1 MAYPQRGTR
10 LSRARQALGSA
21 VCAAAISATAVVVS
35 PAASSQSSTSAV
47 GELVTAVSRA
57 QADVDALNLDLGGL
71 QEAVNQALVD
81 LHDAQVK
88 AKQARRG
95 RDEAERRL
103 RDAQERVDALRAELG
118 ELSRSQYRGANPG
131 DALVAVSGSSSQ
143 RDVLERS
150 QLLRQRSEE
159 TRAKLA
165 EAERARAE
173 AANDEATLREVSEL
187 ADASESEAEQAQAHA
202 QELLNE
208 NRAAFEAAAAE
219 RDAAQTDLDRA
230 RAALDEQ
237 RPAQPEAADGQQQTA
252 QAGQAGSA
260 TAGDPYAATLT
271 VSRGD
276 TTYEVPEEVVDL
288 VRQRVS
294 SSAPDV
300 PQPSREAVAEA
311 VRTVAQTSST
321 GELSG
326 LISQSGVL
334 EIDEDTIAKAGAIAA
349 GIALVGG
356 ATANYSSPGSANVG
370 ADAGADA
377 GADTDAGALVTAF
390 GDGLTGAL
398 HEEEGNSETVAEVL
412 PDVESAEE
420 VTEQA
425 QASVA
430 AVSDAVSDASQI
442 EAVIA
447 RAQSM
452 IGTPYV
458 WGGGDANGPT
468 TGVDGG
474 TVAGFDCSG
483 LVLYAF
489 AAAGVAL
496 PHYTGYQYQRGTQV
510 PASEAQRGDLLFW
523 GPDGNQHVAIYLG
536 DGTMIEA
543 PRSGQNVRISPVRWS
558 GMAPNAVRLL

>member
-1 MAYPQRGTR
+1 
-10 LSRARQALGSA
+10 LSRARKAFGSA
-21 VCAAAISATAVVVS
+21 VCAAAISAMVVVVS

-88 AKQARRG
+88 AEQARRG

-103 RDAQERVDALRAELG
+103 QDAQERVEALRAELG

-165 EAERARAE
+165 EAERVRAE

-208 NRAAFEAAAAE
+208 NRAAYEAAAAE
-219 RDAAQTDLDRA
+219 RDAAQTELDRTQ
-230 RAALDEQ
+230 AALDEQ

-260 TAGDPYAATLT
+260 TVADPYAATLT
-271 VSRGD
+271 ISRGD

-300 PQPSREAVAEA
+300 PQPSREAVADA

-321 GELSG
+321 GDLSG

-334 EIDEDTIAKAGAIAA
+334 DLDEDDIAKAGAIAA

-356 ATANYSSPGSANVG
+356 ATANYSSPDS

-377 GADTDAGALVTAF
+377 EADAEADINAGALVTAF

-523 GPDGNQHVAIYLG
+523 GPGGNQHVAIYLG

>member
-88 AKQARRG
+88 AEQARRG

-103 RDAQERVDALRAELG
+103 HDAQERVDALRAELG

-173 AANDEATLREVSEL
+173 AANDEATLREVGEL

-208 NRAAFEAAAAE
+208 NRAAFEAAAEE

-230 RAALDEQ
+230 QAALDEQ

-260 TAGDPYAATLT
+260 TAADPYAATLT

-356 ATANYSSPGSANVG
+356 ATATYNSPGSANVG
-370 ADAGADA
+370 ADAGADV
-377 GADTDAGALVTAF
+377 DAGALVTAF

-398 HEEEGNSETVAEVL
+398 RGVEGNSETVAEVL

-430 AVSDAVSDASQI
+430 TVSDAVSDASQI

-496 PHYTGYQYQRGTQV
+496 PHYTGYQYQRGTHV

-523 GPDGNQHVAIYLG
+523 GPGGNQHVAIYLG

>member
-88 AKQARRG
+88 AEQARRG

-103 RDAQERVDALRAELG
+103 HDAQERVEALRAELG

-208 NRAAFEAAAAE
+208 NRAAFEAAAEE

-230 RAALDEQ
+230 QAALDEQ

-260 TAGDPYAATLT
+260 TAADPYAATLT

-334 EIDEDTIAKAGAIAA
+334 EIDEDTIARAGAIAA

-356 ATANYSSPGSANVG
+356 ATANYNSPGSANVG
-370 ADAGADA
+370 ADAGADV
-377 GADTDAGALVTAF
+377 DAGALVTAF

-398 HEEEGNSETVAEVL
+398 RGVEGNSETVAEVL

-430 AVSDAVSDASQI
+430 TVSDAVSDASQI

-496 PHYTGYQYQRGTQV
+496 PHYTGYQYQRGTHV

-523 GPDGNQHVAIYLG
+523 GPGGNQHVAIYLG

-543 PRSGQNVRISPVRWS
+543 PRSGQNVRISPVRGS
-558 GMAPNAVRLL
+558 GRAPNAVRLL

>member
-1 MAYPQRGTR
+1 M
-10 LSRARQALGSA
+10 
-21 VCAAAISATAVVVS
+21 
-35 PAASSQSSTSAV
+35 
-47 GELVTAVSRA
+47 
-57 QADVDALNLDLGGL
+57 
-71 QEAVNQALVD
+71 
-81 LHDAQVK
+81 
-88 AKQARRG
+88 
-95 RDEAERRL
+95 
-103 RDAQERVDALRAELG
+103 
-118 ELSRSQYRGANPG
+118 
-131 DALVAVSGSSSQ
+131 
-143 RDVLERS
+143 
-150 QLLRQRSEE
+150 
-159 TRAKLA
+159 
-165 EAERARAE
+165 
-173 AANDEATLREVSEL
+173 
-187 ADASESEAEQAQAHA
+187 
-202 QELLNE
+202 
-208 NRAAFEAAAAE
+208 
-219 RDAAQTDLDRA
+219 
-230 RAALDEQ
+230 
-237 RPAQPEAADGQQQTA
+237 
-252 QAGQAGSA
+252 
-260 TAGDPYAATLT
+260 
-271 VSRGD
+271 
-276 TTYEVPEEVVDL
+276 
-288 VRQRVS
+288 
-294 SSAPDV
+294 

-321 GELSG
+321 GDLSG

-356 ATANYSSPGSANVG
+356 VTANYSSPGGVNGGAGVG
-370 ADAGADA
+370 ADV
-377 GADTDAGALVTAF
+377 DAGALVTAF

-398 HEEEGNSETVAEVL
+398 GEVGGNSEAVAEVL

-420 VTEQA
+420 VTEQT

-430 AVSDAVSDASQI
+430 AVSDASQI

-496 PHYTGYQYQRGTQV
+496 PHYTGYQYQRGTHV

-523 GPDGNQHVAIYLG
+523 GPGGNQHVAIYLG

-543 PRSGQNVRISPVRWS
+543 PRSGQTVRISPVRWS

>member
-1 MAYPQRGTR
+1 M
-10 LSRARQALGSA
+10 
-21 VCAAAISATAVVVS
+21 VVVVS

-88 AKQARRG
+88 AEQARRG

-103 RDAQERVDALRAELG
+103 HDAQERVDALRAELG

-202 QELLNE
+202 QGLLNE

-230 RAALDEQ
+230 QAALDEQ
-237 RPAQPEAADGQQQTA
+237 RPTQPEAADGQQQAA

-260 TAGDPYAATLT
+260 TAADPYAATLT

-300 PQPSREAVAEA
+300 PQPSREAVADA

-321 GELSG
+321 GDLSG

-334 EIDEDTIAKAGAIAA
+334 DLDEDEIAKAGAIAA

-356 ATANYSSPGSANVG
+356 ATANYRSPGSANAEADAE
-370 ADAGADA
+370 ADAGADI
-377 GADTDAGALVTAF
+377 DAGALVTAF

-398 HEEEGNSETVAEVL
+398 HEEEGNSETVVEVL

-425 QASVA
+425 QTSVA

-474 TVAGFDCSG
+474 TVTGFDCSG

-523 GPDGNQHVAIYLG
+523 GPGGNQHVAIYLG

-543 PRSGQNVRISPVRWS
+543 PRSGQNVQISPVRWS

>member
-88 AKQARRG
+88 AEQARRG

-103 RDAQERVDALRAELG
+103 HDAQERVDALRAELG

-202 QELLNE
+202 QGLLNE

-230 RAALDEQ
+230 QAALDEQ
-237 RPAQPEAADGQQQTA
+237 RPTQPEAADGQQQAA

-260 TAGDPYAATLT
+260 TAADPYAATLT

-300 PQPSREAVAEA
+300 PQPSREAVADA

-321 GELSG
+321 GDLSG

-334 EIDEDTIAKAGAIAA
+334 DLDEDEIAKAGAIAA

-356 ATANYSSPGSANVG
+356 TTANYRSPGSANAE
-370 ADAGADA
+370 ADAEA
-377 GADTDAGALVTAF
+377 DAGALVTAF

-425 QASVA
+425 QTSVA

-474 TVAGFDCSG
+474 TVTGFDCSG

-523 GPDGNQHVAIYLG
+523 GPGGNQHVAIYLG

>member
-10 LSRARQALGSA
+10 LSRARKAFGSA
-21 VCAAAISATAVVVS
+21 VCAAAISATVVVVS

-88 AKQARRG
+88 AEQARRG

-103 RDAQERVDALRAELG
+103 HDAQERVDALRAELG

-131 DALVAVSGSSSQ
+131 DALVVVSGSSSQ

-202 QELLNE
+202 QGLLNE
-208 NRAAFEAAAAE
+208 NRGAFEAAAAE

-230 RAALDEQ
+230 QAALDEQ
-237 RPAQPEAADGQQQTA
+237 RPTQPEAADGQQQAA

-260 TAGDPYAATLT
+260 TAADPYAATLT

-300 PQPSREAVAEA
+300 PQPSREAVADA

-321 GELSG
+321 GDLSG
-326 LISQSGVL
+326 LISQNGVL
-334 EIDEDTIAKAGAIAA
+334 DLDEDEIAKAGAIAA

-356 ATANYSSPGSANVG
+356 ATANYSSLDS

-377 GADTDAGALVTAF
+377 EADAEADINAGALVTAF

-523 GPDGNQHVAIYLG
+523 GPGGNQHVAIYLG

>member
-88 AKQARRG
+88 AEQARRG

-103 RDAQERVDALRAELG
+103 HDAQERVDALRAELG

-202 QELLNE
+202 KELLNE

-230 RAALDEQ
+230 QAALDEQ

-260 TAGDPYAATLT
+260 TAADPYAATLT

-300 PQPSREAVAEA
+300 PQPSREAVADA

-321 GELSG
+321 DDLSG

-334 EIDEDTIAKAGAIAA
+334 DLDEDEIAKAGAIAA

-356 ATANYSSPGSANVG
+356 ATANYSSPGSAN
-370 ADAGADA
+370 AGADA
-377 GADTDAGALVTAF
+377 AADIEAEALVTAF

-398 HEEEGNSETVAEVL
+398 REEEGNSETVAEVL
-412 PDVESAEE
+412 PDVESTEE

-474 TVAGFDCSG
+474 TVTGFDCSG

-496 PHYTGYQYQRGTQV
+496 PHYTGYQYQRGTHV

-523 GPDGNQHVAIYLG
+523 GPGGNQHVAIYLG

>member
-88 AKQARRG
+88 AEQARRG

-165 EAERARAE
+165 EAERTRAE

-219 RDAAQTDLDRA
+219 RDAAQMDLDRA
-230 RAALDEQ
+230 QAALDEQ

-260 TAGDPYAATLT
+260 TAADPYAATLT

-294 SSAPDV
+294 SSAADV

-356 ATANYSSPGSANVG
+356 ATANYSSSGSANVG

-390 GDGLTGAL
+390 GDGLAGAL
-398 HEEEGNSETVAEVL
+398 RGVEGNSESVAEVL

-430 AVSDAVSDASQI
+430 TVSDAVSDASQI

-496 PHYTGYQYQRGTQV
+496 PHYTGYQYQRGTHV

-523 GPDGNQHVAIYLG
+523 GPGGNQHVAIYLG

>member
-1 MAYPQRGTR
+1 M
-10 LSRARQALGSA
+10 
-21 VCAAAISATAVVVS
+21 VVVVS

-88 AKQARRG
+88 AEQARRG

-103 RDAQERVDALRAELG
+103 HDAQERVDALRAELG

-202 QELLNE
+202 QGLLNE

-230 RAALDEQ
+230 QAALDEQ
-237 RPAQPEAADGQQQTA
+237 RPTQPEAADGQQQAA

-260 TAGDPYAATLT
+260 TAADPYAATLT

-300 PQPSREAVAEA
+300 PQPSREAVADA

-321 GELSG
+321 GDLSG

-356 ATANYSSPGSANVG
+356 ATANYRSPGSANAEADAE
-370 ADAGADA
+370 ADAGADI
-377 GADTDAGALVTAF
+377 DAGALVTAF

-425 QASVA
+425 QTSVA

-523 GPDGNQHVAIYLG
+523 GPGGNQHVAIYLG

>member
-10 LSRARQALGSA
+10 LSRARKAFGSA
-21 VCAAAISATAVVVS
+21 VCAAAISAMVVVVS

-88 AKQARRG
+88 AEQARRG

-103 RDAQERVDALRAELG
+103 QDAQERVEALRAELG

-165 EAERARAE
+165 EAERVRAE

-208 NRAAFEAAAAE
+208 NRAAYEAAAAE
-219 RDAAQTDLDRA
+219 RDAAQTELDRTQ
-230 RAALDEQ
+230 AALDEQ

-260 TAGDPYAATLT
+260 TVADPYAATLT
-271 VSRGD
+271 ISRGD

-300 PQPSREAVAEA
+300 PQPSREAVADA

-321 GELSG
+321 GDLSG

-334 EIDEDTIAKAGAIAA
+334 DLDEDDIAKAGAIAA

-356 ATANYSSPGSANVG
+356 ATANYSSPDS

-377 GADTDAGALVTAF
+377 EADAEADINAGALVTAF

-523 GPDGNQHVAIYLG
+523 GPGGNQHVAIYLG

>member
-1 MAYPQRGTR
+1 M
-10 LSRARQALGSA
+10 
-21 VCAAAISATAVVVS
+21 SATVVVVS

-88 AKQARRG
+88 AEQSRRG

-103 RDAQERVDALRAELG
+103 QDAQERVDALRAELG

-208 NRAAFEAAAAE
+208 NRAAFEAAAEE

-230 RAALDEQ
+230 QAALDEQ

-260 TAGDPYAATLT
+260 TVADPYAATLT
-271 VSRGD
+271 ISRGD

-300 PQPSREAVAEA
+300 PQPSREAVADA

-321 GELSG
+321 GDLSG

-334 EIDEDTIAKAGAIAA
+334 DLDEDEIAKAGAIAA

-356 ATANYSSPGSANVG
+356 ATANYRSPGSANAEADAE
-370 ADAGADA
+370 ADAGADI
-377 GADTDAGALVTAF
+377 DAGALVTAF

-398 HEEEGNSETVAEVL
+398 HEEEGNSETVVEVL

-425 QASVA
+425 QTSVA

-474 TVAGFDCSG
+474 TVTGFDCSG

-523 GPDGNQHVAIYLG
+523 GPGGNQHVAIYLG

-543 PRSGQNVRISPVRWS
+543 PRSGQNVQISPVRWS

>member
-47 GELVTAVSRA
+47 SELVTAVSRA

-88 AKQARRG
+88 AEQARRG

-103 RDAQERVDALRAELG
+103 HDAQERVDALRAELG
-118 ELSRSQYRGANPG
+118 ELSRAQYRGANPG

-150 QLLRQRSEE
+150 QFLRQNAEE
-159 TRAKLA
+159 TRVKLA

-173 AANDEATLREVSEL
+173 AAEDEATLREVSEL
-187 ADASESEAEQAQAHA
+187 ADASESEAKQAQARA
-202 QELLNE
+202 QALLDE
-208 NRAAFEAAAAE
+208 NRAAFAAAAAE

-230 RAALDEQ
+230 QAALDEQ
-237 RPAQPEAADGQQQTA
+237 RSAQPETTDGQS
-252 QAGQAGSA
+252 GSA
-260 TAGDPYAATLT
+260 AAADPYAATLT

-276 TTYEVPEEVVDL
+276 NTYEVPEEVVDL

-294 SSAPDV
+294 SSAPDA

-321 GELSG
+321 SDLSG
-326 LISQSGVL
+326 LISQSGTL
-334 EIDEDTIAKAGAIAA
+334 ETDEDTIAKASAIAA

-356 ATANYSSPGSANVG
+356 ATANYSPAGSADV
-370 ADAGADA
+370 
-377 GADTDAGALVTAF
+377 DAGALVTAF
-390 GDGLTGAL
+390 ADGLTGAFD
-398 HEEEGNSETVAEVL
+398 EAEGNSETVAAVL

-425 QASVA
+425 QESVA

-496 PHYTGYQYQRGTQV
+496 PHYTGYQYQRGTHV

-523 GPDGNQHVAIYLG
+523 GPGGNQHVAIYLG

>member
-10 LSRARQALGSA
+10 LSRARKALGAA
-21 VCAAAISATAVVVS
+21 VCAAVISATAVVVS

-47 GELVTAVSRA
+47 SELVTAVSRA

-88 AKQARRG
+88 AEQARRG

-173 AANDEATLREVSEL
+173 AAEDEATLREVSEL
-187 ADASESEAEQAQAHA
+187 ADASESEAKQAQARA
-202 QELLNE
+202 QALLDE
-208 NRAAFEAAAAE
+208 NRAAFAAAAAE

-230 RAALDEQ
+230 QAALDEQ
-237 RPAQPEAADGQQQTA
+237 RSAQPETTDGQS
-252 QAGQAGSA
+252 GSA
-260 TAGDPYAATLT
+260 AAADPYAATLT

-294 SSAPDV
+294 SSAPDA

-321 GELSG
+321 SDLSG
-326 LISQSGVL
+326 LISQSGTL
-334 EIDEDTIAKAGAIAA
+334 ETDEDTIAKASAIAA

-356 ATANYSSPGSANVG
+356 ATANYSPAGSADV
-370 ADAGADA
+370 
-377 GADTDAGALVTAF
+377 DAGALVTAF
-390 GDGLTGAL
+390 ADGLTGAL
-398 HEEEGNSETVAEVL
+398 RGVEGNSETVAAVL

-425 QASVA
+425 QESVA

-496 PHYTGYQYQRGTQV
+496 PHYTGYQYQRGTHV

-523 GPDGNQHVAIYLG
+523 GPNGNQHVAIYLG

>member
-1 MAYPQRGTR
+1 MAHPQRGTR
-10 LSRARQALGSA
+10 LSRARKALGAA
-21 VCAAAISATAVVVS
+21 VCAAVISATAVVVS

-47 GELVTAVSRA
+47 SELVTAVSRA

-88 AKQARRG
+88 AEQARRG

-173 AANDEATLREVSEL
+173 AAEDEATLREVSEL
-187 ADASESEAEQAQAHA
+187 ADASESEAKQAQARA
-202 QELLNE
+202 QALLDE
-208 NRAAFEAAAAE
+208 NRAAFAAAAAE

-230 RAALDEQ
+230 QAALDEQ
-237 RPAQPEAADGQQQTA
+237 RSAQPETTDGQS
-252 QAGQAGSA
+252 GSA
-260 TAGDPYAATLT
+260 AAADPYAATLT

-276 TTYEVPEEVVDL
+276 NTYEVPEEVVDL

-294 SSAPDV
+294 SSAPDA

-321 GELSG
+321 SDLSE
-326 LISQSGVL
+326 LISQSGTL
-334 EIDEDTIAKAGAIAA
+334 ETDEDTIAKASAIAA

-356 ATANYSSPGSANVG
+356 ATANYSPAGSADV
-370 ADAGADA
+370 
-377 GADTDAGALVTAF
+377 DAGALVTAF
-390 GDGLTGAL
+390 ADGLTGAL
-398 HEEEGNSETVAEVL
+398 RGVEGNSETVAAVL

-425 QASVA
+425 QESVA

-496 PHYTGYQYQRGTQV
+496 PHYTGYQYQRGTHV

-523 GPDGNQHVAIYLG
+523 GPNGNQHVAIYLG

>member
-71 QEAVNQALVD
+71 QESVNQALVD

-88 AKQARRG
+88 AEQARRG

-103 RDAQERVDALRAELG
+103 HDAQERVDALRAELG

-230 RAALDEQ
+230 QAALDEQ
-237 RPAQPEAADGQQQTA
+237 RPAQPEPEAANGQQQTA
-252 QAGQAGSA
+252 QAGQAGST
-260 TAGDPYAATLT
+260 TAADPYAATLT

-321 GELSG
+321 GDLSG
-326 LISQSGVL
+326 LISQSGLL

-356 ATANYSSPGSANVG
+356 ATANYSSPGSVNGG
-370 ADAGADA
+370 A
-377 GADTDAGALVTAF
+377 DAGALVTAF

-398 HEEEGNSETVAEVL
+398 GEVEGSSETVAAVL

-425 QASVA
+425 QESVA
-430 AVSDAVSDASQI
+430 AVSDASQV

-496 PHYTGYQYQRGTQV
+496 PHYTGYQYQRGTHV

-523 GPDGNQHVAIYLG
+523 GPGGNQHVAIYLG

-543 PRSGQNVRISPVRWS
+543 PRSGQTVRISPVRWS

>member
-10 LSRARQALGSA
+10 LSRARKALGTA
-21 VCAAAISATAVVVS
+21 VCAAAISATAVFVS
-35 PAASSQSSTSAV
+35 PAASGQSSTSAV

-71 QEAVNQALVD
+71 QESVNQALVD

-88 AKQARRG
+88 AEQARRG

-103 RDAQERVDALRAELG
+103 HDAQERVDALRAELG
-118 ELSRSQYRGANPG
+118 ELSRTQYRGANPG

-173 AANDEATLREVSEL
+173 AAKDEATLREVSEL
-187 ADASESEAEQAQAHA
+187 ADASESEAEQVQAHA
-202 QELLNE
+202 QELLKE
-208 NRAAFEAAAAE
+208 NRDAFEAAAAE

-230 RAALDEQ
+230 QAALDEQ
-237 RPAQPEAADGQQQTA
+237 RPAQPEAEAADGQRQAA

-260 TAGDPYAATLT
+260 TVADPYAATLT

-321 GELSG
+321 GDLSG

-356 ATANYSSPGSANVG
+356 ATANYSSPGGVNGG

-377 GADTDAGALVTAF
+377 GADIDAGALVTAF

-398 HEEEGNSETVAEVL
+398 RGVEGNSETVAEVL

-430 AVSDAVSDASQI
+430 AVSDASQI

-523 GPDGNQHVAIYLG
+523 GPGGNQHVAIYLG

>member
-10 LSRARQALGSA
+10 LSRARKAFGSA
-21 VCAAAISATAVVVS
+21 VCAAAISATVVVVS

-88 AKQARRG
+88 AEQARRG

-103 RDAQERVDALRAELG
+103 QDAQERVDALRAELG

-202 QELLNE
+202 QGLLNE

-230 RAALDEQ
+230 QAALDEQ
-237 RPAQPEAADGQQQTA
+237 RPTQPEAADGQQQAA

-260 TAGDPYAATLT
+260 TAADPYAATLT

-300 PQPSREAVAEA
+300 PQPSREAVADA

-321 GELSG
+321 GDLSG

-334 EIDEDTIAKAGAIAA
+334 DLDEDEIAKAGAIAA

-356 ATANYSSPGSANVG
+356 ATANYRSPGSANAEADAE
-370 ADAGADA
+370 ADAGADI
-377 GADTDAGALVTAF
+377 DAGALVTAF

-398 HEEEGNSETVAEVL
+398 HEEEGNSETVVEVL

-425 QASVA
+425 QTSVA

-474 TVAGFDCSG
+474 TVTGFDCSG

-523 GPDGNQHVAIYLG
+523 GPGGNQHVAIYLG

-543 PRSGQNVRISPVRWS
+543 PRSGQNVQISPVRWS

>member
-10 LSRARQALGSA
+10 LSRARKAFGSA
-21 VCAAAISATAVVVS
+21 VCAAAISAMVVVVS

-88 AKQARRG
+88 AEQARRG

-103 RDAQERVDALRAELG
+103 HDAQERVDALRAELG

-131 DALVAVSGSSSQ
+131 DALVAVSGPSSQ

-202 QELLNE
+202 QGLLNE

-230 RAALDEQ
+230 QAALDEQ

-260 TAGDPYAATLT
+260 TVADPYAATLT
-271 VSRGD
+271 ISRGD

-300 PQPSREAVAEA
+300 PQPSREAVADA

-321 GELSG
+321 GDLSG

-334 EIDEDTIAKAGAIAA
+334 DLDEDDIAKAGAIAA

-356 ATANYSSPGSANVG
+356 ATANYSSPDS

-377 GADTDAGALVTAF
+377 EADAEADINAGALVTAF

-523 GPDGNQHVAIYLG
+523 GPGGNQHVAIYLG

>member
-1 MAYPQRGTR
+1 MAYSQRGTR
-10 LSRARQALGSA
+10 LSRARKALGSA
-21 VCAAAISATAVVVS
+21 VCAAAISATVVVVS

-88 AKQARRG
+88 AEQARRG

-103 RDAQERVDALRAELG
+103 RDAQERVEALRAELG

-202 QELLNE
+202 KELLNE

-230 RAALDEQ
+230 QAALDEQ

-252 QAGQAGSA
+252 QAGQPGSA
-260 TAGDPYAATLT
+260 AAADPYAATLT

-300 PQPSREAVAEA
+300 PQPSREAVADA
-311 VRTVAQTSST
+311 VRTVAQTSSADD
-321 GELSG
+321 LSG

-334 EIDEDTIAKAGAIAA
+334 DLDEDEIAKAGAIAA

-356 ATANYSSPGSANVG
+356 ATANYSSPGSAN
-370 ADAGADA
+370 AGADA
-377 GADTDAGALVTAF
+377 GADIDSEALVTAF

-398 HEEEGNSETVAEVL
+398 REEEGNSETVAEVL
-412 PDVESAEE
+412 PDVESTEE

-468 TGVDGG
+468 AGVDGG
-474 TVAGFDCSG
+474 TVTGFDCSG
-483 LVLYAF
+483 LALYAF

-496 PHYTGYQYQRGTQV
+496 PHYTGYQYQRGTHV

-523 GPDGNQHVAIYLG
+523 GPGGNQHVAIYLG

>member
-88 AKQARRG
+88 AEQARRG

-103 RDAQERVDALRAELG
+103 HDAQERVDALRAELG

-173 AANDEATLREVSEL
+173 AANDEATLREVGEL

-208 NRAAFEAAAAE
+208 NRAAFEAAAEE

-230 RAALDEQ
+230 QAALDEQ
-237 RPAQPEAADGQQQTA
+237 RPAQPEAANGQQQAT
-252 QAGQAGSA
+252 QAGQTGSA
-260 TAGDPYAATLT
+260 TVADPYAATLT

-300 PQPSREAVAEA
+300 PEPSREAVAEA
-311 VRTVAQTSST
+311 VRAAAQTSST
-321 GELSG
+321 GDLSG
-326 LISQSGVL
+326 LISQSGLL

-356 ATANYSSPGSANVG
+356 ATANYSSPGSVNANVG
-370 ADAGADA
+370 A
-377 GADTDAGALVTAF
+377 DAGALVTAF

-398 HEEEGNSETVAEVL
+398 RQVEGNSETVAEVL

-430 AVSDAVSDASQI
+430 AVSDASQI

-496 PHYTGYQYQRGTQV
+496 PHYTGYQYQRGTHV

-523 GPDGNQHVAIYLG
+523 GPGGNQHVAIYLG

>member
-10 LSRARQALGSA
+10 LSRARKALGSA
-21 VCAAAISATAVVVS
+21 VCAATISATAVVVS

-88 AKQARRG
+88 AEQARRG

-103 RDAQERVDALRAELG
+103 QDAQERVEALRAELG

-202 QELLNE
+202 KELLNE

-230 RAALDEQ
+230 QAALDEQ

-252 QAGQAGSA
+252 QAGQAGSP
-260 TAGDPYAATLT
+260 TAADPYAATLT

-300 PQPSREAVAEA
+300 PQPSREAVADA

-321 GELSG
+321 GDLSG

-334 EIDEDTIAKAGAIAA
+334 DLDEDEIAKAGAIAA
-349 GIALVGG
+349 AIALVGG
-356 ATANYSSPGSANVG
+356 ATANYRSPGSAN
-370 ADAGADA
+370 AEA
-377 GADTDAGALVTAF
+377 DAGALVTAF
-390 GDGLTGAL
+390 GDGLMGAL

-425 QASVA
+425 QTSVA

-474 TVAGFDCSG
+474 TVTGFDCSG

-496 PHYTGYQYQRGTQV
+496 PHYTGYQYQRGTHV
-510 PASEAQRGDLLFW
+510 PASEARRGDLLFW
-523 GPDGNQHVAIYLG
+523 GPGGNQHVAIYLG

>member
-10 LSRARQALGSA
+10 LSRARKAFGSA
-21 VCAAAISATAVVVS
+21 VCAAAISAMVVVVS

-88 AKQARRG
+88 AEQARRG

-103 RDAQERVDALRAELG
+103 QDAQERVEALRAELG

-165 EAERARAE
+165 EAERVRAE

-208 NRAAFEAAAAE
+208 NRAAYEAAAAE
-219 RDAAQTDLDRA
+219 RDAAQTELDRTQ
-230 RAALDEQ
+230 AALDEQ

-260 TAGDPYAATLT
+260 TVADPYAATLT
-271 VSRGD
+271 ISRGD

-300 PQPSREAVAEA
+300 PQPSREAVADA

-334 EIDEDTIAKAGAIAA
+334 DLDEDDIAKAGAIAA

-356 ATANYSSPGSANVG
+356 ATANYSSPDS

-377 GADTDAGALVTAF
+377 EADAEADINAGALVTAF

-523 GPDGNQHVAIYLG
+523 GPGGNQHVAIYLG

>member
-88 AKQARRG
+88 AEQARRG

-103 RDAQERVDALRAELG
+103 QDAQERVEVLRAELG

-165 EAERARAE
+165 EAERVRAE

-202 QELLNE
+202 KELLNE
-208 NRAAFEAAAAE
+208 NRAAYEAAAAE
-219 RDAAQTDLDRA
+219 RDAAQTDLDRTQ
-230 RAALDEQ
+230 AALDEQ
-237 RPAQPEAADGQQQTA
+237 RPAQPEATDGQQQIA
-252 QAGQAGSA
+252 QAAQAGSA
-260 TAGDPYAATLT
+260 TVADPYAATLT

-300 PQPSREAVAEA
+300 PQPSREAVADA

-321 GELSG
+321 GDLSG

-334 EIDEDTIAKAGAIAA
+334 DLDEDDIAKAGAIAA

-356 ATANYSSPGSANVG
+356 ATANYSSPGSANAE
-370 ADAGADA
+370 ADAEA
-377 GADTDAGALVTAF
+377 DAGALVTAF

>member
-21 VCAAAISATAVVVS
+21 VCAAAISATVVVVS

-88 AKQARRG
+88 AEQARRG

-103 RDAQERVDALRAELG
+103 HDAQERVDALRAELG

-131 DALVAVSGSSSQ
+131 DALVAVSGSGSQ

-202 QELLNE
+202 QGLLNE

-230 RAALDEQ
+230 QAALDEQ
-237 RPAQPEAADGQQQTA
+237 RPTQPEAADGQQQAA

-260 TAGDPYAATLT
+260 TAADPYAATLT

-300 PQPSREAVAEA
+300 PQPSREAVADA

-321 GELSG
+321 GDLSG

-334 EIDEDTIAKAGAIAA
+334 DLDEDEIAKAGAIAA

-356 ATANYSSPGSANVG
+356 ATANYRSPGSANAE
-370 ADAGADA
+370 ADAEA
-377 GADTDAGALVTAF
+377 DAGALVTAF

-425 QASVA
+425 QTSVA

-523 GPDGNQHVAIYLG
+523 GPGGNQHVAIYLG

>member
-88 AKQARRG
+88 AEQARRG

-165 EAERARAE
+165 EAERTRAE

-230 RAALDEQ
+230 QAALDEQ

-260 TAGDPYAATLT
+260 TAADPYAATLT

-294 SSAPDV
+294 SSAADV

-370 ADAGADA
+370 ADAGADV

-398 HEEEGNSETVAEVL
+398 RGVEGNSESVAEVL

-430 AVSDAVSDASQI
+430 TVSDAVSDASQI

-496 PHYTGYQYQRGTQV
+496 PHYTGYQYQRGTHV

-523 GPDGNQHVAIYLG
+523 GPGGNQHVAIYLG

>member
-21 VCAAAISATAVVVS
+21 VCAAAISATAVVIS

-47 GELVTAVSRA
+47 GELVTSVSRA

-88 AKQARRG
+88 AEQARRG

-230 RAALDEQ
+230 QAALDEQ

-260 TAGDPYAATLT
+260 TAADPYAATLT

-321 GELSG
+321 GDLSG

-356 ATANYSSPGSANVG
+356 ATANYSSSGSANVG

-398 HEEEGNSETVAEVL
+398 RGVEGNSESVAEVL

-430 AVSDAVSDASQI
+430 TVSDAVSDASQI

-496 PHYTGYQYQRGTQV
+496 PHYTGYQYQRGTHV

-523 GPDGNQHVAIYLG
+523 GPGGNQHVAIYLG

>member
-88 AKQARRG
+88 AEQARRG

-103 RDAQERVDALRAELG
+103 HDAQERVDALRAELG

-173 AANDEATLREVSEL
+173 AANDEATLREVGEL

-208 NRAAFEAAAAE
+208 NRAAFEAAAEE

-230 RAALDEQ
+230 QAALDEQ

-252 QAGQAGSA
+252 QVGQAGSA
-260 TAGDPYAATLT
+260 TAADPYAATLT

-334 EIDEDTIAKAGAIAA
+334 DLDEDEIAKAGAIAA

-356 ATANYSSPGSANVG
+356 ATANYRSPGSANAE
-370 ADAGADA
+370 ADAEA
-377 GADTDAGALVTAF
+377 DAGALVTAF

-425 QASVA
+425 QTSVA

-496 PHYTGYQYQRGTQV
+496 PHYTGYQYQRGTHV

-523 GPDGNQHVAIYLG
+523 GPGGNQHVAIYLG

>member
-88 AKQARRG
+88 AEQARRG

-103 RDAQERVDALRAELG
+103 HDAQARVDALRAELG
-118 ELSRSQYRGANPG
+118 KLSRSQYRGANPG

-173 AANDEATLREVSEL
+173 AANDEATLRKVSEL

-230 RAALDEQ
+230 QAALDEQ
-237 RPAQPEAADGQQQTA
+237 RPAQPEAEAADGQRQAA
-252 QAGQAGSA
+252 QAGQAGTA
-260 TAGDPYAATLT
+260 TAADPYAATLT

-321 GELSG
+321 GDLSG

-370 ADAGADA
+370 ADV
-377 GADTDAGALVTAF
+377 DAGALVTAF
-390 GDGLTGAL
+390 SDGLTGAL
-398 HEEEGNSETVAEVL
+398 RGVEGNSETVAEVL

-430 AVSDAVSDASQI
+430 AVSDASQI

-496 PHYTGYQYQRGTQV
+496 PHYTGYQYQRGTHV

-523 GPDGNQHVAIYLG
+523 GPGGNQHVAIYLG

>member
-10 LSRARQALGSA
+10 LSRARKALGTA
-21 VCAAAISATAVVVS
+21 VCAAVISATAVVVS

-47 GELVTAVSRA
+47 SELVTAVSRA

-71 QEAVNQALVD
+71 QESVNQALVD

-88 AKQARRG
+88 AEQARRG
-95 RDEAERRL
+95 KDEAERRL
-103 RDAQERVDALRAELG
+103 HDAQERVDALRAELG
-118 ELSRSQYRGANPG
+118 ELSRAQYRGANPG

-150 QLLRQRSEE
+150 QFLRQNAEE
-159 TRAKLA
+159 TRVKLA

-173 AANDEATLREVSEL
+173 AAEDEATLREVSEL
-187 ADASESEAEQAQAHA
+187 ADASESEAKQAQARA
-202 QELLNE
+202 QALLDE
-208 NRAAFEAAAAE
+208 NRAAFAAAAAE

-230 RAALDEQ
+230 QAALDEQ
-237 RPAQPEAADGQQQTA
+237 RSAQPETTDGQS
-252 QAGQAGSA
+252 GSA
-260 TAGDPYAATLT
+260 AAADPYAATLT

-276 TTYEVPEEVVDL
+276 NTYEVPEEVVDL

-294 SSAPDV
+294 SSAPDA

-321 GELSG
+321 SDLSG
-326 LISQSGVL
+326 LISQSGTL
-334 EIDEDTIAKAGAIAA
+334 ETDEDTIAKASAIAA

-356 ATANYSSPGSANVG
+356 ATANYSPAGSADV
-370 ADAGADA
+370 
-377 GADTDAGALVTAF
+377 DAGALVTAF
-390 GDGLTGAL
+390 ADGLTGAL
-398 HEEEGNSETVAEVL
+398 RGVEGNSETVAAVL

-425 QASVA
+425 QESVA

-496 PHYTGYQYQRGTQV
+496 PHYTGYQYQRGTHV

-523 GPDGNQHVAIYLG
+523 GPNGNQHVAIYLG

>member
-10 LSRARQALGSA
+10 LSRARKALGTA
-21 VCAAAISATAVVVS
+21 VCAAAISATAVFVS
-35 PAASSQSSTSAV
+35 PAASGQSSTSAV

-71 QEAVNQALVD
+71 QESVNQALVD

-88 AKQARRG
+88 AEQARRG

-103 RDAQERVDALRAELG
+103 HDAQARVDALRAELG
-118 ELSRSQYRGANPG
+118 KLSRSQYRGANPG

-173 AANDEATLREVSEL
+173 AANDEATLRKVSEL

-230 RAALDEQ
+230 QAALDEQ
-237 RPAQPEAADGQQQTA
+237 RPAQPEAEAADGQRQAA

-260 TAGDPYAATLT
+260 TAADPYAATLT

-321 GELSG
+321 GDLSG
-326 LISQSGVL
+326 LISRSGVL
-334 EIDEDTIAKAGAIAA
+334 EIDEDAIAKAGAIAA

-370 ADAGADA
+370 ADV
-377 GADTDAGALVTAF
+377 DAGALVTAF

-398 HEEEGNSETVAEVL
+398 RGVEGNSATVAEVL

-430 AVSDAVSDASQI
+430 AVSDASQI

-468 TGVDGG
+468 IGVDGG

-496 PHYTGYQYQRGTQV
+496 PHYTGYQYQRGTHV

-523 GPDGNQHVAIYLG
+523 GPGGNQHVAIYLG